1 MLKLNKK
8 VEYALIVLLDL
19 GERISLNAVTT
30 KELAQQYHI
39 PYELLGKVLQ
49 VLSKKSLI
57 ESVQGVKGG
66 YKMTKS
72 LSEISVQD
80 VIEAVEGP
88 ISLTPCISAD
98 HINCEQQ
105 QNCNIKT
112 PMILVQ
118 SELVAFFRD
127 ISLDRLAVDYKLL
140 RQNQHLAVLND
151 NQKGYAL

>member
-19 GERISLNAVTT
+19 GERISVNAITT
-30 KELAQQYHI
+30 KELAQQYHM
-39 PYELLGKVLQ
+39 PYDLLGKVLQ

-72 LSEISVQD
+72 LSDISVQD

-88 ISLTPCISAD
+88 ISLTPCIAAD

-105 QNCNIKT
+105 KNCNIKT

-118 SELVAFFRD
+118 NELVAFFRD
-127 ISLDRLAVDYKLL
+127 ISLDKLAVDYKMFQ
-140 RQNQHLAVLND
+140 QNQHFAFIND
-151 NQKGYAL
+151 SKEGYAL